1 MTAYRYPRRV
11 IVGDYLR
18 AGAGLACTL
27 VPLLAAGG
35 QPVATVIFG
44 GLAALFAVFAARTMI
59 RQTTRIVLTDAG
71 LERLAISTFGLG
83 RVTVRWERIADVK
96 LRYFS
101 TRRDRERGWMQLAVQ
116 SRDGRITVD
125 STLEGF
131 DAIARR
137 AAEAAAANG
146 VALSGA
152 TIDNLAALGLSMHG
166 AHRRAAGAGRTS
178 P

>member
-1 MTAYRYPRRV
+1 MTIHRYPRRV

-18 AGAGLACTL
+18 AGAGLGCTL
-27 VPLLAAGG
+27 VPLVAAGG
-35 QPVATVIFG
+35 QPVASVVFG
-44 GLAALFAVFAARTMI
+44 GLAALFAVFAARTTI
-59 RQTTRIVLTDAG
+59 RQATRVVSTDAG
-71 LERLAISTFGLG
+71 LERSAISTFGLG

-101 TRRDRERGWMQLAVQ
+101 TRRDRERGWMQLAVLGG
-116 SRDGRITVD
+116 DGRITVD

-152 TIDNLAALGLSMHG
+152 TIDNLAALGLSTHG
-166 AHRRAAGAGRTS
+166 AHRRAAGAGRTI